1 MFGSTIL
8 DVALGVILTFLVLS
22 LVTSAIVEA
31 VASALAWRA
40 NTLLQGIKDMLNDNA
55 FTGLVRDIYN
65 HVAVNPRTDGSAQTQ
80 SQLGA
85 KPSYIEPA
93 QFASA
98 LIDILQL
105 APDAT
110 ATVAD
115 LQNRVNAA
123 LPGPDNAQLRT
134 MLNGMV
140 ARAGGDIDRIH
151 KEIADWFDAAMDRVA
166 GVYKRK
172 TQLWAFLIAL
182 LLAVLLNIDTVK
194 IAQALWQ
201 QPMLMK
207 GFVAPPAG
215 ETAQQAL
222 DQLQGLGIPFGWNA
236 LAWTYAWA
244 FPTVL
249 YVLAGWLISAVATM
263 FGAPF
268 WFDTLQKCVQLRGAG
283 SK

>member
-1 MFGSTIL
+1 MFGSIIL
-8 DVALGVILTFLVLS
+8 DVALGIILTFLVLS
-22 LVTSAIVEA
+22 LVTSATVEML
-31 VASALAWRA
+31 ASALAWRA
-40 NTLLQGIKDMLNDNA
+40 NTLLQGVKELLNDNA
-55 FTGLVRDIYN
+55 FTGLVKDIYN
-65 HVAVNPRTDGSAQTQ
+65 HAAVNPRTNGIAQTQ
-80 SQLGA
+80 DQLGA
-85 KPSYIEPA
+85 KPSYIDPA

-105 APDAT
+105 APGANV
-110 ATVAD
+110 TVAD
-115 LQNRVNAA
+115 LQGRVNAA
-123 LPGPDNAQLRT
+123 LPGADNAQLRT
-134 MLNGMV
+134 MLNGMI
-140 ARAGGDIDRIH
+140 ARAGGDIDRLH
-151 KEIADWFDAAMDRVA
+151 KDIADWFDAATDRIA

-182 LLAVLLNIDTVK
+182 LLAIVLNIDTVK

-222 DQLQGLGIPFGWNA
+222 DQLQNLGIPFGWNA
-236 LAWTYAWA
+236 LAWTYAWS

-268 WFDTLQKCVQLRGAG
+268 WFDTLQRCVQLRGAG
-283 SK
+283 SR